1 MKKTIIT
8 LGLSVII
15 MASFAFTYVVNYSVN
30 IEESNVTW
38 VGKKITYDHKG
49 TIKIS
54 NGSLD
59 VSGNK
64 LVGGSFTIDMNS
76 IVNLDL
82 EDSEKNAKL
91 IGHLKSA
98 DFFNVSEFP
107 TASMVIT
114 SAKMKKAEGSN
125 YEVMGE
131 LTIKGITKPVTFPAM
146 VDIDGDI
153 VTAKATVVFDRSEY
167 DVRYGSGSFFDNLGD
182 NVIYDDIE
190 LGVELVANK

>member
-1 MKKTIIT
+1 MKKTIIA
-8 LGLSVII
+8 LGLSAIL

-30 IEESNVTW
+30 VEESNVTW

-59 VSGNK
+59 VSSNN

-76 IVNLDL
+76 IANLDL

-114 SAKMKKAEGSN
+114 SVKMNKAEGSN
-125 YEVMGE
+125 YEVMGD

-146 VDIDGDI
+146 VVIDNDI
-153 VTAKATVVFDRSEY
+153 VSAKATVVFDRSEY
-167 DVRYGSGSFFDNLGD
+167 DVRYGSGSFFDDLGD
-182 NVIYDDIE
+182 KVIYDDIE
-190 LGVELVANK
+190 LGIELVANK

>member
-8 LGLSVII
+8 LGLSIII
-15 MASFAFTYVVNYSVN
+15 MVSFAFTYVVNYSVN
-30 IEESNVTW
+30 VEESNVTW
-38 VGKKITYDHKG
+38 VGKKITYDHNG

-54 NGSLD
+54 DGSLD
-59 VSGNK
+59 ISGNK

-107 TASMVIT
+107 TASMAIT

-125 YEVMGE
+125 YEVQGD

-146 VDIDGDI
+146 VVIDGDI

-167 DVRYGSGSFFDNLGD
+167 DVRYGSGSFFDDLGD

>member
-1 MKKTIIT
+1 MKKTIIA
-8 LGLSVII
+8 LGLSAIL
-15 MASFAFTYVVNYSVN
+15 MASFAFTYVVTYSVN
-30 IEESNVTW
+30 IEESNLTW

-54 NGSLD
+54 SGSLD
-59 VSGNK
+59 ISGNN
-64 LVGGSFTIDMNS
+64 LVGGSFTIDMNT
-76 IVNLDL
+76 IVNLDI

-98 DFFNVSEFP
+98 DFFNVAEFS
-107 TASMVIT
+107 TANMVIT

-125 YEVMGE
+125 YEIQGD
-131 LTIKGITKPVTFPAM
+131 LTIKGITKPVTFPAL
-146 VDIDGDI
+146 VVIDGDI

-167 DVRYGSGSFFDNLGD
+167 DVRYGSGSFFDDLGD
-182 NVIYDDIE
+182 QVIYDDIA

>member
-1 MKKTIIT
+1 MKKTIIA
-8 LGLSVII
+8 LGLSAIL
-15 MASFAFTYVVNYSVN
+15 MASFAFTYIVNYSVN
-30 IEESNVTW
+30 VEESKVTW

-54 NGSLD
+54 SGSLD
-59 VSGNK
+59 VSGNN

-76 IVNLDL
+76 IANLDL

-114 SAKMKKAEGSN
+114 SVKMNKAEGSN
-125 YEVMGE
+125 YEVMGD

-146 VDIDGDI
+146 VVIDNDI
-153 VTAKATVVFDRSEY
+153 VSAKATVVFDRSEY
-167 DVRYGSGSFFDNLGD
+167 DVRYGSGSFFDDLGD
-182 NVIYDDIE
+182 KVIYDDIE
-190 LGVELVANK
+190 LGIELVANK